1 MEMEIK
7 HKAVEKALS
16 MLDIVGAKYHV
27 SFGGVVYGEEIATQR
42 RAPSQF
48 PYGTLSNAIKPYLS
62 VLEVGQVAQIPI
74 GEDFDKN
81 RFQSTCC
88 SIAYQM
94 WGSDSYTS
102 MLKEDGS
109 EVQILRLA

>member
-1 MEMEIK
+1 MEIK
-7 HKAVEKALS
+7 HKAVERAMQL
-16 MLDIVGAKYHV
+16 LDAVGAKYHI
-27 SFGGVVYGEEIATQR
+27 SFGGVIFGEEIAVQR

-48 PYGTLSNAIKPYLS
+48 PYGTLSAAIKPYLS
-62 VLEVGQVAQIPI
+62 ELCIGQVAQIPI